1 MKKLLFIIILF
12 SFYGFRSGTENR
24 VYEGIAMDKNSLE
37 FIYKEVH
44 QEIFREGKHLET
56 QTSFV
61 GENGSEFAHR
71 ELDFRNSFQKPNYLL
86 MDERSGLLEEVIH
99 LGANQFGIR
108 YQKNYNSKL
117 KEKSIYVPE
126 PAVVDGGFNYYIKNN
141 WNKLMA
147 EEKLVF
153 NFLSVAFQDY
163 FTFRIY
169 KVDEQTNNPNIV
181 VLRMECQKLFLR
193 VLMNPI
199 YVHYDLQ
206 SKRIS
211 KYEGISNIR
220 DQEGHSYKALL
231 NYPELGP

>member
-44 QEIFREGKHLET
+44 HEIFREGKHLET

-61 GENGSEFAHR
+61 GENGSEFARR

-169 KVDEQTNNPNIV
+169 KVNEQTNNPNIV
-181 VLRMECQKLFLR
+181 VLRMESQKLFLR